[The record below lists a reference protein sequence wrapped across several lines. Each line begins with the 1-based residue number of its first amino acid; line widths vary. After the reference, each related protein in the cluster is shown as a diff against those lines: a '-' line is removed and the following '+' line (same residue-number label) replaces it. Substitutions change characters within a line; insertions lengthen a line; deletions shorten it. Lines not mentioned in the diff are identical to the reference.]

1 MGLFPQPCGEHEN
14 PPQQGCCGVRVLM
27 QAQQLTQGGG
37 QQRYP
42 GALWDALAFTV
53 TWQVPPLTS
62 THLCA
67 TLHTSGHL
75 SVSAVLT
82 LPVPKGSMLLF
93 SGFLELPRGLTAW
106 VAGIQLQSSALSLS
120 PPPREAPGCSK
131 TGRRTPPGRGAAV
144 PLRPPVLPC
153 IAVVCSL
160 VFWLVRL

>member
-14 PPQQGCCGVRVLM
+14 PPRQGCCGVRVLM
-27 QAQQLTQGGG
+27 RAQQLTHGGG

-42 GALWDALAFTV
+42 GAFWDALAFTV
-53 TWQVPPLTS
+53 TWQVPPVTS

-67 TLHTSGHL
+67 TLHTSDHL

-93 SGFLELPRGLTAW
+93 SGFLELPRGLRAW

-120 PPPREAPGCSK
+120 PPHEKPLDAQRPGEEPHQ
-131 TGRRTPPGRGAAV
+131 GEG
-144 PLRPPVLPC
+144 LPC
-153 IAVVCSL
+153 PRGSQLCPALQLSAPL
-160 VFWLVRL
+160 SPGS